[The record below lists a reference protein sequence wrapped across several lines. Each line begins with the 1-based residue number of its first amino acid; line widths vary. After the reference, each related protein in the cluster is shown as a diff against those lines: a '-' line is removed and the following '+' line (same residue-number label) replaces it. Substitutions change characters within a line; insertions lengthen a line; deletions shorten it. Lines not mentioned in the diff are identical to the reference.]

1 MKPFKRS
8 AILFFLVV
16 LVAVV
21 GYATPANAQGSAPP
35 VTNILVRNGTQPGE
49 VVVSW
54 DAVPQATHYRIGYVN
69 METDYPLAKA
79 SVTGEWVEA
88 FVYVDVNA
96 RNFTVAGG
104 RTEYTI
110 RRLAQGVRHAF
121 TVLTS
126 NNFANTTQSVSGEF
140 SWPSDPRWE
149 FFTTLDQGGACPTAP
164 SATTPPT
171 NTTPPVTTPQTPLSS
186 TELVRR
192 VKPALAKIVVTDSDG
207 GSASGTGFVVH
218 SDGLVVTN
226 RHVVDDASTVSVLM
240 HAPDGSVTE
249 FTGSVLGRGIL
260 ADLAVIRL
268 PAGRTYTALSL
279 GNSDDVVQGDEITA
293 WGYALGSFLG
303 SDPTLT
309 RGIISSTN
317 RVFDDTQY
325 LQTDASIAPGN
336 SGGPVVDRFG
346 RVVGVNTAGLVLIQ
360 EDGTRV
366 PVPGIYLAIVSNEVS
381 SRLNTIAAGGPV
393 QATYHNLHFDYG
405 YSVDIPRGWYISSEL
420 ETTSIFLPYATDRY
434 FGITRV
440 PFIEPY
446 GTKSAELALYADWY
460 WNTRLPE
467 FAAENWVFFQPTSLT
482 TVNVRGT
489 DFYRVEYRRRTSSE
503 FCIETVVQMIAMSS
517 SFPGKPLGFFTT
529 SGICQDSLT
538 TQYSSERETML
549 SSFRP

>member
-1 MKPFKRS
+1 MKLFKRP
-8 AILFFLVV
+8 AVLFLLVV
-16 LVAVV
+16 LVTVV
-21 GYATPANAQGSAPP
+21 GCAAPATAQGSAPP
-35 VTNILVRNGTQPGE
+35 VANIQVRNGTQPGE

-104 RTEYTI
+104 RTEYTV

-121 TVLTS
+121 TVLSS

-140 SWPSDPRWE
+140 SWPSNPRWK
-149 FFTTLDQGGACPTAP
+149 FFTTVDQGGACPTAP

-171 NTTPPVTTPQTPLSS
+171 NTTPPVTTPQTPLSNI
-186 TELVRR
+186 ELVRR
-192 VKPALAKIVVTDSDG
+192 VKPALAKIIVTDSDG

-249 FTGSVLGRGIL
+249 FAGRVLGRGIL

-268 PAGRTYTALSL
+268 PAGRTYTALSR

-303 SDPTLT
+303 DDPTLT
-309 RGIISSTN
+309 RGSISSTN
-317 RVFDDTQY
+317 RVFDDTKY

-346 RVVGVNTAGLVLIQ
+346 RVVGVNTAGLVQILD
-360 EDGTRV
+360 DGTRV
-366 PVPGIYLAIVSNEVS
+366 PIPGIYLAIASNEVS
-381 SRLNTIAAGGPV
+381 SRLNAMAAGGPAS
-393 QATYHNLHFDYG
+393 ATYRNLRFDYG
-405 YSVDIPRGWYISSEL
+405 YSVDIPKGWYLYRER
-420 ETTSIFLPYATDRY
+420 ETYSQFLPYATNRYVDIGRYRFTEPHFDR
-434 FGITRV
+434 
-440 PFIEPY
+440 
-446 GTKSAELALYADWY
+446 SSELSLLADWY
-460 WNTRLPE
+460 WNIRLPE
-467 FAAENWVFFQPTSLT
+467 FAAENWSFFQPISQTK
-482 TVNVRGT
+482 VNVAGHEL
-489 DFYRVEYRRRTSSE
+489 YRLEYRKRSGTE
-503 FCIETVVQMIAMSS
+503 FCIEHIIAMVSISS
-517 SFPGKPLGFFTT
+517 AFPSKPYGFITV
-529 SGICQDSLT
+529 GVICEQSLAT
-538 TQYSSERETML
+538 YSAERNRML
-549 SSFRP
+549 NSFRP